1 MKSLAE
7 LFSITLNTITI
18 FIPIFFSINI
28 IISLK
33 NDDKISREVSKTSNI
48 VYDIVFVVALS
59 LIYNTQKIIKT
70 GIFWKK
76 LVRNVFIDDN
86 INRKL
91 YSI

>member
-48 VYDIVFVVALS
+48 VYDILFVVALS

-70 GIFWKK
+70 GIF
-76 LVRNVFIDDN
+76 
-86 INRKL
+86 
-91 YSI
+91 

>member
-70 GIFWKK
+70 GIF
-76 LVRNVFIDDN
+76 
-86 INRKL
+86 
-91 YSI
+91 